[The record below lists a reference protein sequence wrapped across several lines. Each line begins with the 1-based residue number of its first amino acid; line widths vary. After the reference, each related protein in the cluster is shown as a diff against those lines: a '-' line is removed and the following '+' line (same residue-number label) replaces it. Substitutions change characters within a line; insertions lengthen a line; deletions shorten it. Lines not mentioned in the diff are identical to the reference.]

1 MFTEP
6 NINQF
11 LCFGFDQ
18 FYDFIAYIMMNNLII
33 YLTIIKYLF
42 LSSLFIIFNHLLT
55 TISNFFFN
63 QLMNNN
69 KILRL
74 GNYLCFYN
82 KEKIKT
88 KIVVLY
94 LYIVA

>member
-55 TISNFFFN
+55 TI
-63 QLMNNN
+63 
-69 KILRL
+69 
-74 GNYLCFYN
+74 
-82 KEKIKT
+82 
-88 KIVVLY
+88 
-94 LYIVA
+94 